1 LPVQISS
8 HDPVKVLIAD
18 DDVVLA
24 KMLKDYLE
32 SEGCSIHLEN
42 NGEAAVRAITQ
53 AAFDILVLDIMMPG
67 ISGIEVL
74 KQVRAS
80 SNLPVIMLTAR
91 GDDLDRILGLELGA
105 DDYLAKPCNP
115 RELLARIHAV
125 LRRASVTGEI
135 PDHILESNDI
145 RMDPANRSVN
155 VGIDGND
162 ITTVAL
168 TQTEFDLL
176 YLLLSTP
183 NQLVSKSEISLKVL
197 GKSLSQ
203 WDRSIDVHVSNL
215 RKKLGPY
222 GDGTQRIKTLRGSGY
237 LYQAGQE
244 TK

>member
-1 LPVQISS
+1 
-8 HDPVKVLIAD
+8 
-18 DDVVLA
+18 
-24 KMLKDYLE
+24 
-32 SEGCSIHLEN
+32 
-42 NGEAAVRAITQ
+42 
-53 AAFDILVLDIMMPG
+53 
-67 ISGIEVL
+67 
-74 KQVRAS
+74 
-80 SNLPVIMLTAR
+80 
-91 GDDLDRILGLELGA
+91 
-105 DDYLAKPCNP
+105 
-115 RELLARIHAV
+115 
-125 LRRASVTGEI
+125 
-135 PDHILESNDI
+135 
-145 RMDPANRSVN
+145 MDPANRSVN

-222 GDGTQRIKTLRGSGY
+222 SDGTQRIKTLRGSGY